1 MRAQIELLQNAPIAG
16 VEQHDIVGE
25 IVGDQQPVAA
35 LARNHGQSGG
45 IRNRGPR
52 RGLTDS
58 KCNLLAGGNLLRR
71 DFQKAFRSHFA
82 IFKFVHCDAVA
93 GIASL
98 RARGIGDRAHRRVKM
113 AAVGTESETEEI
125 TLMGGVR
132 KAGVGKIV
140 QLVGAED
147 QES

>member
-1 MRAQIELLQNAPIAG
+1 MRAQVEPLQDAPVAG

-25 IVGDQQPVAA
+25 IVGHQQPVAA

-58 KCNLLAGGNLLRR
+58 NCDLPARGNFLRR
-71 DFQKAFRSHFA
+71 DFQKAFRSHPA

-93 GIASL
+93 GIASSSPPW
-98 RARGIGDRAHRRVKM
+98 DR
-113 AAVGTESETEEI
+113 
-125 TLMGGVR
+125 
-132 KAGVGKIV
+132 
-140 QLVGAED
+140 
-147 QES
+147 